1 MKPVSSLRRHVKRV
15 AFAAL
20 VATSFAGVARADE
33 TCNSPYMSGL
43 IKGQEDYVHVWTLG
57 VAGMG
62 DGFDKLVT
70 TAMTEPDAAKRKATY
85 GQINDFLLDVAYLHV
100 LSNFPDII
108 AMKANVM
115 DLKYEQSSTVALR
128 NVWLA

>member
-1 MKPVSSLRRHVKRV
+1 MKPVSSLRRHVQRV
-15 AFAAL
+15 AVAAL

-70 TAMTEPDAAKRKATY
+70 IDANPSRRLTARSCTRYRSAAAAKRTTW
-85 GQINDFLLDVAYLHV
+85 DL
-100 LSNFPDII
+100 PMI
-108 AMKANVM
+108 AVTCGPGA
-115 DLKYEQSSTVALR
+115 
-128 NVWLA
+128 